1 LGGKGERV
9 NRIREE
15 LRIKEKARGPWAK
28 VPFFFPPRNRTERE
42 GGAGMA
48 GRQGYP
54 PAAPAAAAAGDKGK
68 RKRGARGSYPR
79 AHLGL

>member
-1 LGGKGERV
+1 M
-9 NRIREE
+9 NRIGGE
-15 LRIKEKARGPWAK
+15 LRITEKARGPWAK
-28 VPFFFPPRNRTERE
+28 VPFFFPPSKQNREG

-48 GRQGYP
+48 GRQGCP